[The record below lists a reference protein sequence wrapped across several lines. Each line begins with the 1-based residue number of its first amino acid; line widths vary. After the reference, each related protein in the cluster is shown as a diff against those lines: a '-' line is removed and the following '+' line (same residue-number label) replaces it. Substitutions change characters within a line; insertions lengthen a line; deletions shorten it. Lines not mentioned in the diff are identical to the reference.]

1 MLYTGK
7 RKSHL
12 AVQMLCEGGIML
24 AAAFVLSLLQFW
36 KMYDGG
42 GIDFGMLPILLF
54 AVRWGVGPGLVVGFA
69 DGVLQFMQAG
79 GIAIGW
85 QSIIGDYLVAF
96 TMLGLAGLFRGWK
109 RGIFVGTVV
118 GCVAR
123 FLVHYIVGATI
134 WAEYMPDLF
143 FGLTMTSPWFY
154 SLLYNGFYMAIDM
167 VLCLVV
173 FGLLSGPL
181 GKYFRGEDIRPIKT
195 RIR

>member
-1 MLYTGK
+1 MTTSK
-7 RKSHL
+7 QSSHS
-12 AVQMLCEGGIML
+12 AVRMLCEGGIML

-96 TMLGLAGLFRGWK
+96 TVLGLAGLCRGWK
-109 RGIFVGTVV
+109 QGIFVGTVV

-134 WAEYMPDLF
+134 WAEYMPELF
-143 FGLTMTSPWFY
+143 FGMTMTSPWFY
-154 SLLYNGFYMAIDM
+154 SLLYNGFYMVIDM
-167 VLCLVV
+167 VLCLVIFAALYV
-173 FGLLSGPL
+173 PL
-181 GKYFRGEDIRPIKT
+181 KKYLVGGDLK
-195 RIR
+195 

>member
-181 GKYFRGEDIRPIKT
+181 GKYFRAEDIRPIKT
-195 RIR
+195 GIR

>member
-1 MLYTGK
+1 MTTSN

-12 AVQMLCEGGIML
+12 AVRALCEGGIML
-24 AAAFVLSLLQFW
+24 AAAFVLSMLQFW

-96 TMLGLAGLFRGWK
+96 TVLGLAGLFRGWK

-143 FGLTMTSPWFY
+143 FGMTMTSPWFY

-173 FGLLSGPL
+173 FGVLSGTL
-181 GKYFRGEDIRPIKT
+181 GKYFRAEDIRPVKN
-195 RIR
+195 

>member
-12 AVQMLCEGGIML
+12 AVQMLCE
-24 AAAFVLSLLQFW
+24 
-36 KMYDGG
+36 GG

-96 TMLGLAGLFRGWK
+96 TMLGL
-109 RGIFVGTVV
+109 
-118 GCVAR
+118 
-123 FLVHYIVGATI
+123 
-134 WAEYMPDLF
+134 
-143 FGLTMTSPWFY
+143 
-154 SLLYNGFYMAIDM
+154 
-167 VLCLVV
+167 VV

-181 GKYFRGEDIRPIKT
+181 GKYFRAEDIRPIKT
-195 RIR
+195 GIR

>member
-12 AVQMLCEGGIML
+12 AVRMLCEGGIML

-54 AVRWGVGPGLVVGFA
+54 AVRWGVGPGLV
-69 DGVLQFMQAG
+69 G
-79 GIAIGW
+79 GIC
-85 QSIIGDYLVAF
+85 
-96 TMLGLAGLFRGWK
+96 AGSV
-109 RGIFVGTVV
+109 I
-118 GCVAR
+118 GCVSR

-181 GKYFRGEDIRPIKT
+181 GKYFRAEDIRPIKT
-195 RIR
+195 RIG

>member
-1 MLYTGK
+1 MSTATH
-7 RKSHL
+7 RKSYL
-12 AVQMLCEGGIML
+12 TVRMLCEGGILL
-24 AAAFVLSLLQFW
+24 AAAFVLSLLRFW
-36 KMYDGG
+36 EMYDGG
-42 GIDFGMLPILLF
+42 AIDFGMLPILLF

-96 TMLGLAGLFRGWK
+96 TVLGLAGLARGRK
-109 RGIFVGTVV
+109 SGIFVGTVI

-143 FGLTMTSPWFY
+143 FGLTMTTPWFY